1 MSSSSTAGTESAEST
16 EAPSEAAEPTESPK
30 TGLARLLERW
40 KQTRVARG
48 LGRYG
53 AANGAL
59 LTGGIAYSALFSIFA
74 GLAVGFSIFMAL
86 VGDNAGLQDA
96 VLQALDSA
104 LPGVVS
110 SESNPDG
117 LTADDLQF
125 SGGAS
130 LLTGVIG
137 FLLLIN
143 AATAVMAAL
152 RSGIRAVFGIVTP
165 AENAVAA
172 KLRDLVG
179 FLALALAVVL
189 TAVLGIVVGTAGNA
203 VAGAVGLE
211 DNPVVQVLLRIL
223 GFAVALAVD
232 FAVVAFLIRGLAGAR
247 PPRRDLVL
255 GALVVAVAAGGI
267 RLLGTSIVGG
277 AAAANPLLA
286 PYAVI
291 ITLLLWV
298 NLIVRILLMVCAWT
312 ANPPAIPEVDPDD
325 ITHADETPNFVT
337 ETEPETLDWDHDPQT
352 GRIRPEPPEPVEPP
366 EYWGGLIG
374 WAKRKYRGFRD
385 A

>member
-1 MSSSSTAGTESAEST
+1 MSTASTANGAE
-16 EAPSEAAEPTESPK
+16 PSEAVEPAESST
-30 TGLARLLERW
+30 TGLARLLEWW

-53 AANGAL
+53 AANGVL
-59 LTGGIAYSALFSIFA
+59 LTGGIAYAALFSIFA
-74 GLAVGFSIFMAL
+74 GIAVGFSIFMAL
-86 VGDNAGLQDA
+86 VGDNAELQNA
-96 VLQALDSA
+96 VLEALDSA
-104 LPGVVS
+104 LPGVVR
-110 SESNPDG
+110 SENNPEG
-117 LTADDLQF
+117 LTADSLQF
-125 SGGAS
+125 SAGAS
-130 LLTGVIG
+130 LLTGIISFVV
-137 FLLLIN
+137 LIN
-143 AATAVMAAL
+143 SATMVMAAL

-165 AENAVAA
+165 TENAVAA
-172 KLRDLVG
+172 KLRDLLG

-189 TAVLGIVVGTAGNA
+189 TAALGIVVGTAGSA
-203 VAGAVGLE
+203 LAGAVGLE

-223 GFAVALAVD
+223 GFAVALVVD
-232 FAVVAFLIRGLAGAR
+232 FAVVVFLVRGLAGAR

-255 GALVVAVAAGGI
+255 GALVVAVAAGAI

-277 AAAANPLLA
+277 AATNPLLA
-286 PYAVI
+286 PYAAI

-312 ANPPAIPEVDPDD
+312 ANPPAIPEVGPDD
-325 ITHADETPNFVT
+325 VTHADESPNFVT
-337 ETEPETLDWDHDPQT
+337 ETEPETLAWDHDPQT
-352 GRIRPEPPEPVEPP
+352 GRIRPEPPEPAEPP